1 MDQAQVLDQQL
12 DLDTDHQLEVMETIQ
27 EPQVLLELLPEE
39 PLEVLQ
45 ELDLH
50 MEPLEPHLQDMATM
64 VVDQVLDMEVDLELK
79 DTQLVDLEHKDTLQA
94 AGQESEEDTQL
105 ADLEQDILQLVELK
119 EQVLATVVD
128 LHILEI
134 MVHPEQVE
142 QLDLDTTNECDL

>member
-64 VVDQVLDMEVDLELK
+64 VVDQALDME
-79 DTQLVDLEHKDTLQA
+79 VDLEHKDTLQA
-94 AGQESEEDTQL
+94 VGQESEEDTQL